1 MKRPPSAP
9 PRSLRG
15 GTFLGFILGLVTGL
29 AVAVGVAL
37 FITKAPVPFVNR
49 PNVKVGPDT
58 PGAPPD
64 PNKPFYGRDG
74 GMPSA
79 TVAPPVAQSA
89 PTQPAPTQPAPGQV
103 AQPAAGQSAP
113 QSSGQTPQAAAG
125 QSAAARPAPAQ
136 PQGDRQFSF
145 YDLMPGRKPGE
156 TPAAPTGAAAGQ
168 PQPAGSQPP
177 GSTTGQTAARP
188 AAGAAPTASAAPA
201 AVPGAVA
208 IPAPGTTAAPATAPE
223 TRYLLQAGAFRNEAD
238 ADAMRARLAL
248 LGYDARVSPREGA
261 GDPIYRV
268 RIGPVLK
275 LDDLNRMRQTLAQ
288 NGIDASVVRA
298 P

>member
-1 MKRPPSAP
+1 MKRIPSAS
-9 PRSLRG
+9 PRSQRG
-15 GTFLGFILGLVTGL
+15 GTFLGFVLGLVTGL

-49 PNVKVGPDT
+49 PSVKADSEPIGS
-58 PGAPPD
+58 APPD
-64 PNKPFYGRDG
+64 PNKPFYSRETP
-74 GMPSA
+74 MPAQPPGSA
-79 TVAPPVAQSA
+79 TVTA
-89 PTQPAPTQPAPGQV
+89 PAPAPAAATP
-103 AQPAAGQSAP
+103 AAPPAAG
-113 QSSGQTPQAAAG
+113 
-125 QSAAARPAPAQ
+125 Q

-156 TPAAPTGAAAGQ
+156 TPAAPTGSA
-168 PQPAGSQPP
+168 
-177 GSTTGQTAARP
+177 
-188 AAGAAPTASAAPA
+188 AAPA
-201 AVPGAVA
+201 
-208 IPAPGTTAAPATAPE
+208 PAAAPE
-223 TRYLLQAGAFRNEAD
+223 SRYLLQAGAFRNEAD

-268 RIGPVLK
+268 RIGPVVK

-298 P
+298 Q